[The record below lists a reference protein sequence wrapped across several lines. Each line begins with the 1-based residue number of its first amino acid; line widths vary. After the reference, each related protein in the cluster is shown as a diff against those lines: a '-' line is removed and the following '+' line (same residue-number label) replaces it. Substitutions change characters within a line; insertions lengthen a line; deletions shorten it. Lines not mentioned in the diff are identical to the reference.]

1 MMTRKSIDTILLSVA
16 AGKLSQREWDWLKLM
31 KPMDP
36 PEDGRR
42 IICPM
47 LSGFTPRPLKKLFTA
62 NQCWKSFL
70 DAGGLRDIEV
80 EAVTKMLAC
89 GTRIT
94 GVKVYGCDNPDCHHV
109 KYITNACHSRA
120 CPSCGKKATDLWIAA
135 QLNRLPDCDWI
146 HLVFTLPDSLWP
158 LFEVNRWLLNDLCR
172 LAVDNLLYAAG
183 KRALDIGIFCAIH
196 TYGRRL
202 NWHPH
207 VHVSVTCGG
216 IDEHGKWKK
225 ISFRKDTMRTRWM
238 WNIRQLLL
246 SVWSDGIAIP
256 PSLSHITTE
265 SKWRSMI
272 LAAGGD
278 YWHVYMSKKT
288 AGSKNTVKY
297 LGRYLKK
304 PPIAGSRLA
313 HYAGGATLSFRYH
326 DHNTGEQATET
337 LTQQEIV
344 ARLKQH
350 IPEKFFRM
358 VRYFGFLANRVCGE
372 KLPVVYRALGMEK
385 PEPVAK
391 VCYAQ
396 ISKQFLRRDPFECVL
411 CGGRMVYRRAVA
423 GLSVQGLK
431 IHAREISLMR
441 YIPA

>member
-1 MMTRKSIDTILLSVA
+1 MCLVVSD
-16 AGKLSQREWDWLKLM
+16 
-31 KPMDP
+31 
-36 PEDGRR
+36 
-42 IICPM
+42 
-47 LSGFTPRPLKKLFTA
+47 FNPRPLKKLFTA
-62 NQCWKSFL
+62 NQCWTSFL

-94 GVKVYGCDNPDCHHV
+94 GVKEYGCDNLDCRHG

-183 KRALDIGIFCAIH
+183 KRTLDIGIFCAIH

-216 IDEHGKWKK
+216 IDAHGKWKK
-225 ISFRKDTMRTRWM
+225 ISFRKDAMRARWM
-238 WNIRQLLL
+238 WNIRQMLL
-246 SVWSDGIAIP
+246 SVWFEGVAIP
-256 PSLSHITTE
+256 PSLTHITTE
-265 SKWRSMI
+265 SQWRS
-272 LAAGGD
+272 LVLKAGGD

-288 AGSKNTVKY
+288 AGGKNTVKY

-313 HYAGGATLSFRYH
+313 HYAGSATLSFRYH

-337 LTQQEIV
+337 LTLREMV
-344 ARLKQH
+344 SRLKQH

-372 KLPVVYRALGMEK
+372 KLPQVYRALGMEK
-385 PEPVAK
+385 PEPVPK

-396 ISKQFLRRDPFECVL
+396 MSKQFLRRDPFECIL
-411 CGGRMVYRRAVA
+411 CGGQMVFRRAVA
-423 GLSVQGLK
+423 GLNVQGLK
-431 IHAREISLMR
+431 KHAREISLMR

>member
-1 MMTRKSIDTILLSVA
+1 
-16 AGKLSQREWDWLKLM
+16 
-31 KPMDP
+31 
-36 PEDGRR
+36 
-42 IICPM
+42 M

-62 NQCWKSFL
+62 NQCWTSFL

-94 GVKVYGCDNPDCHHV
+94 GVKEYGCDNPDCHHV
-109 KYITNACHSRA
+109 KYLTNSCHSRA
-120 CPSCGKKATDLWIAA
+120 CPSCGKKATDIWIAA

-183 KRALDIGIFCAIH
+183 KRGLDIGIFCAIH

-216 IDEHGKWKK
+216 INEHGKWKK
-225 ISFRKDTMRTRWM
+225 ISFRKDAMRARWM
-238 WNIRQLLL
+238 WNIRQMLLD
-246 SVWSDGIAIP
+246 VWSEGVAL
-256 PSLSHITTE
+256 PSSLAHITPG
-265 SKWRSMI
+265 SQWRS
-272 LAAGGD
+272 LVLTAGGD

-288 AGSKNTVKY
+288 AGGKNTVKY

-337 LTQQEIV
+337 LTQREIV
-344 ARLKQH
+344 ARLQRQVHLRQFFFAHPVGQKAKISH
-350 IPEKFFRM
+350 HPEELLRD
-358 VRYFGFLANRVCGE
+358 VL
-372 KLPVVYRALGMEK
+372 LGMDK
-385 PEPVAK
+385 PEPVSK

-396 ISKQFLRRDPFECVL
+396 MSRQFLRRDPFECVL
-411 CGGRMVYRRAVA
+411 CGGHMAYRRAVA
-423 GLSVQGLK
+423 GLNVQGMK

>member
-1 MMTRKSIDTILLSVA
+1 
-16 AGKLSQREWDWLKLM
+16 
-31 KPMDP
+31 
-36 PEDGRR
+36 
-42 IICPM
+42 M

-62 NQCWKSFL
+62 NQCWTSFL

-89 GTRIT
+89 GTRIS
-94 GVKVYGCDNPDCHHV
+94 GVKEYGCDNPACPHV

-207 VHVSVTCGG
+207 VHVSVTYGG
-216 IDEHGKWKK
+216 IDAHAKWKK
-225 ISFRKDTMRTRWM
+225 ISYRKDAMRARWM

-256 PSLSHITTE
+256 SSLSHITNE
-265 SKWRSMI
+265 SQWRS
-272 LAAGGD
+272 LVLTAGGD

-288 AGSKNTVKY
+288 AGGKNTVKY

-304 PPIAGSRLA
+304 PPVAGSRLA

-337 LTQQEIV
+337 LTQREIV
-344 ARLKQH
+344 VRLKQH

-372 KLPVVYRALGMEK
+372 KLPQVYRALGMEK
-385 PEPVAK
+385 PEPVPK

-396 ISKQFLRRDPFECVL
+396 MSRQFLRRDPFECVL
-411 CGGRMVYRRAVA
+411 CGGRMVYRGAVA
-423 GLSVQGLK
+423 DLNVQGLK